1 MFEIRPAWEADLE
14 AITEIYNQ
22 AVLRTTA
29 TMDIA
34 PKSVDDQKKWFDK
47 HNEKVPILVAMHNE
61 VVIGWAS
68 LSEYSPR
75 GGYANTAEISIYI
88 HENYHQKGYGK
99 KILQEILKIGRDSG
113 FHSIIARIS
122 ADSQIS
128 LHLFETLG
136 FQYVGTLKEVGRK
149 FDRFLDVVIM
159 QLIFHEAQK

>member
-1 MFEIRPAWEADLE
+1 MFEIRPAWEADFE

-47 HNEKVPILVAMHNE
+47 HNENVPILVAILSE
-61 VVIGWAS
+61 EVIGWAS

-88 HENYHQKGYGK
+88 HEKYRTKGYGK
-99 KILQEILKIGRDSG
+99 KILEEILKIGRDSG

-122 ADSQIS
+122 AESKIS

-136 FQYVGTLKEVGRK
+136 FQNVGTLKEVGRK
-149 FDRFLDVVIM
+149 FDRFLDVAIM
-159 QLIFHEAQK
+159 QLIFHEA